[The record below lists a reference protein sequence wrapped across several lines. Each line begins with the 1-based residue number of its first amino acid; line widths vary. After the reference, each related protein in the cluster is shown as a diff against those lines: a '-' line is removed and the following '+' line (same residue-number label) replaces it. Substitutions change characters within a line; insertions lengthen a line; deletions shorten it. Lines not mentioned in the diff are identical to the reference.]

1 MTPKPRIKAR
11 DAVRD
16 IRSGMTDSGLM
27 EKYGLSAKGLQS
39 VFLKLLEAKAI
50 TQAEMNQRR
59 AIYHDKTVVH
69 QIDARAIVKDIRSGM
84 TDSELMKKYDLSS
97 EGLRFALQTLT
108 DTEVIALEEL
118 YGSSSSAHDTV
129 FVENMRELPRHHL
142 AMAVDIYES
151 KHPEIKGLL
160 SDVTEKGIGITG
172 MAARIGETKTFVIPA
187 GDFIETDPILLEARC
202 QWAEEER
209 ETGEWL
215 AGFEITRISEKC
227 LDDLRRL
234 IQSLPFF
241 D

>member
-39 VFLKLLEAKAI
+39 LFLKLLEAKAI
-50 TQAEMNQRR
+50 THAEMNQRR
-59 AIYHDKTVVH
+59 AIYHDKTLVQ

-118 YGSSSSAHDTV
+118 YATSSSAHDTV

-187 GDFIETDPILLEARC
+187 GDFIEADPILLEARC
-202 QWAEEER
+202 QWAEEEIV
-209 ETGEWL
+209 TGEWL